1 LGLAVPARRK
11 AARPIAENRAEYVER
26 LWRDGRKDLAQVR
39 EYLRQRSA
47 RAEYYLQARD
57 IAGIGIA
64 FMQRSRDIMRLALV
78 GAHDGESGWQQLLRE
93 AFSLMYWSAEILQHE
108 RAAQRVGPEQVD
120 GFLLERIWL
129 HGLAAGGG
137 ACGIADW
144 TARYLGDILAATG
157 GHGNS
162 LELEQDRPYSLF
174 LGLLVDASVRGSWP
188 KAFDRGVMR
197 AYGELL
203 ASAGRPEA
211 FRQAVVSFCDFRLAQ
226 AFGYDGAE
234 AARRRSGAV
243 TGSVLDAGGW
253 IKVFPVEL
261 LSLTYVYE
269 KTTTGTLS
277 LEADHPLLATAPM
290 NLPALLPLH
299 DDDFLRGARALASKV
314 FGNAWRPLAL
324 ASPI

>member
-1 LGLAVPARRK
+1 
-11 AARPIAENRAEYVER
+11 VER
-26 LWRDGRKDLAQVR
+26 LWGDGRKDLARVR
-39 EYLRQRSA
+39 EYLRQQSA
-47 RAEYYLQARD
+47 RAEYFLKARD
-57 IAGIGIA
+57 VAGIGIA
-64 FMQRSRDIMRLALV
+64 FIQRSRDVMRLALV

-108 RAAQRVGPEQVD
+108 RAAHRVGSEEVD

-137 ACGIADW
+137 AGQIADW
-144 TARYLGDILAATG
+144 TARYLADILAATG
-157 GHGNS
+157 GHGKT

-174 LGLLVDASVRGSWP
+174 LTLLVDASVQGRWP
-188 KAFDRGVMR
+188 QVVDRGVMR

-226 AFGYDGAE
+226 ALGYDGIE
-234 AARRRSGAV
+234 GTRRRSGVV

-261 LSLTYVYE
+261 FSLKYVYA
-269 KTTTGTLS
+269 TTTGGTLS
-277 LEADHPLLATAPM
+277 LEADHPLLAAAPM

-299 DDDFLRGARALASKV
+299 EDDFLRRARALAQET
-314 FGNAWRPLAL
+314 FGSAWNPQLGL
-324 ASPI
+324 